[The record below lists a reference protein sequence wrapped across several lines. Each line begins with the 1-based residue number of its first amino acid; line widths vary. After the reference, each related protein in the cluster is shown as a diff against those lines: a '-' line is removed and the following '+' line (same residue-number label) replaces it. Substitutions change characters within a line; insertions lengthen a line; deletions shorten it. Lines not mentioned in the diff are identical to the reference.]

1 MNKLPTGIINIEGER
16 DLVRDRNSKALLNT
30 NNESLKAY
38 KIKRNANLKIIEYEN
53 DINTLKTEIVEIRKT
68 LEILVHSLSTFSSTS
83 HPFFFNL
90 ALEPLIMLFIRIF
103 ITAKLK

>member
-1 MNKLPTGIINIEGER
+1 MTNLPNGLINIEGER

-38 KIKRNANLKIIEYEN
+38 KIKRNANLKILEYEN

-68 LEILVHSLSTFSSTS
+68 LEILV
-83 HPFFFNL
+83 NK
-90 ALEPLIMLFIRIF
+90 
-103 ITAKLK
+103 ITQEDKWQL

>member
-1 MNKLPTGIINIEGER
+1 MNKLPTGFINIEGER

-68 LEILVHSLSTFSSTS
+68 LEILV
-83 HPFFFNL
+83 NK
-90 ALEPLIMLFIRIF
+90 
-103 ITAKLK
+103 IT

>member
-1 MNKLPTGIINIEGER
+1 MRNNIPTGIINIEGER

-68 LEILVHSLSTFSSTS
+68 LEVLV
-83 HPFFFNL
+83 NK
-90 ALEPLIMLFIRIF
+90 
-103 ITAKLK
+103 IT

>member
-1 MNKLPTGIINIEGER
+1 MNTLPTGLINIEGER

-38 KIKRNANLKIIEYEN
+38 KIKRNANNKILEYEN

-68 LEILVHSLSTFSSTS
+68 LELLV
-83 HPFFFNL
+83 NK
-90 ALEPLIMLFIRIF
+90 
-103 ITAKLK
+103 IT

>member
-1 MNKLPTGIINIEGER
+1 MAEFKKDIINIEGER

-53 DINTLKTEIVEIRKT
+53 DINTLKSEISEIRT
-68 LEILVHSLSTFSSTS
+68 GLDVIV
-83 HPFFFNL
+83 N
-90 ALEPLIMLFIRIF
+90 
-103 ITAKLK
+103 KLNN

>member
-1 MNKLPTGIINIEGER
+1 MRNNIPTGIINIEGER

-53 DINTLKTEIVEIRKT
+53 DINTLKTELVEIKKT
-68 LEILVHSLSTFSSTS
+68 LEILV
-83 HPFFFNL
+83 NK
-90 ALEPLIMLFIRIF
+90 
-103 ITAKLK
+103 IT

>member
-1 MNKLPTGIINIEGER
+1 MRNNIPTGIINIEGER

-68 LEILVHSLSTFSSTS
+68 LEILV
-83 HPFFFNL
+83 NK
-90 ALEPLIMLFIRIF
+90 
-103 ITAKLK
+103 IT

>member
-1 MNKLPTGIINIEGER
+1 MSNIPTGIINIEGEK

-30 NNESLKAY
+30 NLESLKAY

-68 LEILVHSLSTFSSTS
+68 LEVLV
-83 HPFFFNL
+83 NK
-90 ALEPLIMLFIRIF
+90 I
-103 ITAKLK
+103 K

>member
-1 MNKLPTGIINIEGER
+1 MRKGIINIEGER

-38 KIKRNANLKIIEYEN
+38 KIKRNANLKIVEYEN

-68 LEILVHSLSTFSSTS
+68 LEILV
-83 HPFFFNL
+83 NK
-90 ALEPLIMLFIRIF
+90 I
-103 ITAKLK
+103 K

>member
-1 MNKLPTGIINIEGER
+1 MNTLPNGLINIEGER

-38 KIKRNANLKIIEYEN
+38 KIKRNANNKILEYEN

-68 LEILVHSLSTFSSTS
+68 LELLV
-83 HPFFFNL
+83 NK
-90 ALEPLIMLFIRIF
+90 
-103 ITAKLK
+103 IT

>member
-68 LEILVHSLSTFSSTS
+68 LEILV
-83 HPFFFNL
+83 NK
-90 ALEPLIMLFIRIF
+90 
-103 ITAKLK
+103 IT

>member
-68 LEILVHSLSTFSSTS
+68 IEILV
-83 HPFFFNL
+83 NK
-90 ALEPLIMLFIRIF
+90 
-103 ITAKLK
+103 IT

>member
-1 MNKLPTGIINIEGER
+1 MTNLPNGLINIEGER

-38 KIKRNANLKIIEYEN
+38 KIKRNANLKILEYEN

-68 LEILVHSLSTFSSTS
+68 LELLV
-83 HPFFFNL
+83 NK
-90 ALEPLIMLFIRIF
+90 
-103 ITAKLK
+103 IT

>member
-1 MNKLPTGIINIEGER
+1 MNKLPTGFINIEGER

-68 LEILVHSLSTFSSTS
+68 LEVLV
-83 HPFFFNL
+83 NK
-90 ALEPLIMLFIRIF
+90 I
-103 ITAKLK
+103 K

>member
-1 MNKLPTGIINIEGER
+1 MSKLPTGIINIEGET
-16 DLVRDRNSKALLNT
+16 DLIRDRNSKALLNT

-68 LEILVHSLSTFSSTS
+68 LEILV
-83 HPFFFNL
+83 NK
-90 ALEPLIMLFIRIF
+90 
-103 ITAKLK
+103 IT

>member
-1 MNKLPTGIINIEGER
+1 MRQVTSGLINIEGER

-38 KIKRNANLKIIEYEN
+38 KIKRNANNKILEYEN

-68 LEILVHSLSTFSSTS
+68 LELLV
-83 HPFFFNL
+83 NK
-90 ALEPLIMLFIRIF
+90 
-103 ITAKLK
+103 IT

>member
-38 KIKRNANLKIIEYEN
+38 KIKRNANLKIIDYEN
-53 DINTLKTEIVEIRKT
+53 DINTLKTEIVELRKT
-68 LEILVHSLSTFSSTS
+68 LEILV
-83 HPFFFNL
+83 NK
-90 ALEPLIMLFIRIF
+90 
-103 ITAKLK
+103 IT